1 MKQCP
6 YCGKTYSDEAT
17 VCEVDQ
23 KALVV
28 APPAVPPV
36 MATAEMI
43 DAGDKYATFWRRV
56 GAVIVDGLVLLPVT
70 LGYMF
75 AMYRGMNFGT
85 YVAISLGSFAVSI
98 IYNVA
103 MTARWGQTLGK
114 MATGVKI
121 VRLDDAPIGMKEAVM
136 RYGVFVAVGL
146 VITVISL
153 LGMQNEEL
161 ITTEV
166 VTNNSKAI
174 NFVNFGWGLVQLIT
188 VLSNA
193 RRRAIHDF
201 VAGTK
206 VVVCKYA

>member
-6 YCGKTYSDEAT
+6 FCGKRYPDEAM

-23 KALVV
+23 NPLTQA
-28 APPAVPPV
+28 APPV

-43 DAGDKYATFWRRV
+43 ETGNKYATFWRRV
-56 GAVIVDGLVLLPVT
+56 GAVIVDGLVLLPLT

-75 AMYRGMNFGT
+75 GMYRGMSFGA
-85 YVAISLGSFAVSI
+85 YVAMSLASFVVSI

-121 VRLDDAPIGMKEAVM
+121 VRTDGAAIGLKEAVI
-136 RYGVFVAVGL
+136 RYSVFVAVGL
-146 VITVISL
+146 VITLISL
-153 LGMQNEEL
+153 MGMSGEDF
-161 ITTEV
+161 ITMEV
-166 VTNNSKAI
+166 VGNSSKAI
-174 NFVNFGWGLVQLIT
+174 NIVNFGWGLAQLIT
-188 VLSNA
+188 VACNA

-201 VAGTK
+201 VAGTE
-206 VVVCKYA
+206 VVVSKYV

>member
-17 VCEVDQ
+17 VCEADQ
-23 KALVV
+23 TPLIAG
-28 APPAVPPV
+28 APPV
-36 MATAEMI
+36 MATAELI
-43 DAGDKYATFWRRV
+43 ETGNKYATFWRRV
-56 GAVIVDGLVLLPVT
+56 GAMIVDGLVLLPIT

-75 AMYRGMNFGT
+75 AMYRGMSFGA
-85 YVAISLGSFAVSI
+85 YVAISLGSFVVSI

-121 VRLDDAPIGMKEAVM
+121 VRVDGTPIGMKEAVM
-136 RYGVFVAVGL
+136 RYGVFVAVGV

-153 LGMQNEEL
+153 MGLQGEEF
-161 ITTEV
+161 ITMEMMG
-166 VTNNSKAI
+166 NNSKAI
-174 NFVNFGWGLVQLIT
+174 NFVNFGWGLAQLIT

-201 VAGTK
+201 VAGTE